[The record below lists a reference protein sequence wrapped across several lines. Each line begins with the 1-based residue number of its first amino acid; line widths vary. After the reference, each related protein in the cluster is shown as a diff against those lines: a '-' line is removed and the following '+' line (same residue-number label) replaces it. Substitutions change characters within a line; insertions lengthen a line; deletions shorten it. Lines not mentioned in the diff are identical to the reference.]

1 MSINAKKTVNVKAAT
16 AMLNDHKRYDSLQT
30 DPERVEYLNELL
42 YLQFDKADFDM
53 VEAILDSDVIRE
65 GTDYCTAEAWD
76 NDTNILAYR
85 KMLDVMYN
93 AYIKIAFNRAKGAF
107 NVLFDLSD
115 SNHVIVVD
123 FIDYTTSFLID
134 SELCGTLEEGEISE
148 AAIELDIEDEAVHK
162 VREGMELTLKMMNDA
177 MSKIGVTEIPTVE
190 GDVYSADLHQAMS
203 MQEVP
208 GKESNTIIA
217 VVQKGYKLND
227 RLIRP
232 AMVMVAK

>member
-1 MSINAKKTVNVKAAT
+1 MAEQQNANDQVTEDEMKNASDTAAEREVPE
-16 AMLNDHKRYDSLQT
+16 ANSQT
-30 DPERVEYLNELL
+30 SDDGEVVDELAAL
-42 YLQFDKADFDM
+42 EAEELIARIRAAQTKADENWDVALRTKAEMENVRRRTEKEVSNARKFG
-53 VEAILDSDVIRE
+53 VEKLVNEILPVKDS
-65 GTDYCTAEAWD
+65 
-76 NDTNILAYR
+76 
-85 KMLDVMYN
+85 M
-93 AYIKIAFNRAKGAF
+93 
-107 NVLFDLSD
+107 
-115 SNHVIVVD
+115 
-123 FIDYTTSFLID
+123 
-134 SELCGTLEEGEISE
+134 ELGLQ

-177 MSKIGVTEIPTVE
+177 MSKIGVTEVPAAE